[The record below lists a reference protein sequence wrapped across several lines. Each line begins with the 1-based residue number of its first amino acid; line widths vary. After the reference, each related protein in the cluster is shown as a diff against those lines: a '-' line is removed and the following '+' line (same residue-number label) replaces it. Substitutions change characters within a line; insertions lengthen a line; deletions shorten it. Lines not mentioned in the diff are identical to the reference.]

1 MQEGDVVEVGW
12 VVKVN
17 FNRSGKV
24 IRNSHLYSGKVT
36 HVNADGTFKIAY
48 DDGDKEDSVQREW
61 VQWRRLVPAAD
72 QLELANEG
80 NAAFSEGQ
88 SVMAKCDEWQE
99 HYAGTI
105 TKVNGDGTYGVTF
118 EDGDS
123 RRFMQTSQLKLP
135 DGPTSVDTRA
145 DTGVTGVPISETGT
159 DAAVVS
165 RPKFRCVATI
175 EDAHTHSVQ
184 GVSCGLPPIKA
195 RKSGSDA
202 EAAALSAK
210 DVRPCASGE
219 PHSWKQYDHA
229 FPCTDCG
236 RATTMWCESSYECC
250 GRCCGADTSPDG
262 TGEGGGGPTGPCT
275 DMAGLALV
283 VATASVDKSTALWGV
298 GAHGEDPRML
308 HRVSLKQPV
317 STVALVSESSGA
329 APAWLAGD
337 RSGAVHALD
346 QHFSGSPRFL
356 LKGHTDVIRAV
367 VVIDRPGTD
376 RLTHCGGR
384 GSGACAFVATAARDG
399 SIVVWD
405 CLTGKKV
412 AALKG
417 GHEKAVSG
425 LAAYG
430 DPASAA
436 GDYALV
442 SSDVAK
448 PANIVFWDLSSY
460 TERARIAE
468 AHAKGITALATFSCG
483 GAAAG
488 GETEWFVAS
497 GSLDKTVKVWRGT
510 DRTLVHSLAGHRK
523 ALTCLAP
530 FDAGLLAAGTGSG
543 GMSSPRIMSVS
554 LDGALMVWDPL
565 AGCEEDSL
573 EWFEGGNL
581 PPGTVTSASV
591 APDGRCVAFG
601 AEDGALYVYARGVL
615 GVPERDEEEG
625 EDWEDDSHDGELD
638 DGVEEALERGRG
650 SGGGADMLYAGD
662 DY

>member
-1 MQEGDVVEVGW
+1 M
-12 VVKVN
+12 
-17 FNRSGKV
+17 
-24 IRNSHLYSGKVT
+24 
-36 HVNADGTFKIAY
+36 
-48 DDGDKEDSVQREW
+48 
-61 VQWRRLVPAAD
+61 P
-72 QLELANEG
+72 
-80 NAAFSEGQ
+80 
-88 SVMAKCDEWQE
+88 M
-99 HYAGTI
+99 
-105 TKVNGDGTYGVTF
+105 
-118 EDGDS
+118 
-123 RRFMQTSQLKLP
+123 
-135 DGPTSVDTRA
+135 
-145 DTGVTGVPISETGT
+145 SETGT

-165 RPKFRCVATI
+165 RPKFRCVATV
-175 EDAHTHSVQ
+175 EDAHTHSIQ
-184 GVSCGLPPIKA
+184 GVSCGLPPTKA

-202 EAAALSAK
+202 EAAASSAK

-367 VVIDRPGTD
+367 VVIDRPDTE
-376 RLTHCGGR
+376 RLTHCDGR
-384 GSGACAFVATAARDG
+384 GSGAGAFVATAARDG

-412 AALKG
+412 AALEG

-468 AHAKGITALATFSCG
+468 AHAKGITALATFNCGG

-488 GETEWFVAS
+488 RETEWFVAS
-497 GSLDKTVKVWRGT
+497 GSLDKTIKVWRGT

-530 FDAGLLAAGTGSG
+530 FDAGLPAAGTGSG

-625 EDWEDDSHDGELD
+625 GDWEDDSHDGELD
-638 DGVEEALERGRG
+638 DGVEEALERGGG
-650 SGGGADMLYAGD
+650 SGGGADILYAGD